1 MFFSK
6 NLETNN
12 TKHCFFSRKN
22 GVSSGIYE
30 SLNCGIGSND
40 EKKNV
45 EKNLDIVCK
54 KFNIKK
60 NSLVLMRQTH
70 SNKVKIID
78 DKNKFERVD
87 CDAMLTRSNEIALSV
102 LTADCV
108 PILIYEKRKEIVGC
122 IHAGWKGAMN
132 GIIENTLVRIV
143 EMNGSIN
150 NLIVSVGPCI
160 SQKNYEVKD
169 DFYSKFM
176 KKSKNNDK
184 FFLKNERNTFYF
196 DLRSF
201 INKKFEDL
209 GVLNIENILI
219 DTFASKS
226 EYFSHRRAKKF
237 GEDDYGRCISVI
249 KKT

>member
-1 MFFSK
+1 
-6 NLETNN
+6 
-12 TKHCFFSRKN
+12 
-22 GVSSGIYE
+22 
-30 SLNCGIGSND
+30 
-40 EKKNV
+40 
-45 EKNLDIVCK
+45 
-54 KFNIKK
+54 
-60 NSLVLMRQTH
+60 
-70 SNKVKIID
+70 
-78 DKNKFERVD
+78 
-87 CDAMLTRSNEIALSV
+87 
-102 LTADCV
+102 
-108 PILIYEKRKEIVGC
+108 
-122 IHAGWKGAMN
+122 
-132 GIIENTLVRIV
+132 
-143 EMNGSIN
+143 MNGSIN